1 MEGKGQ
7 EQNARQRANV
17 RHGVR
22 PPIVEPSKQP
32 QNSSASKPS
41 SRSKF
46 FIFSCFFIASFVV
59 GVIVCSHFLRPKSA
73 SVLPANLEELFARA
87 AHLVIPSKPS
97 DQTTSSEPE
106 QRKMAP
112 LTELKTSVV
121 KPGSGPTVAK
131 GQRVTVHAT
140 GSVLQPDGATKKFWS
155 TKDPGQQPFT
165 WQAGLGQV
173 IAGWDQGVIGMNQG
187 ETRMIYIPA
196 RMGYGQNGFPAW
208 GIPPNADLQF
218 EIECLQI
225 Q

>member
-155 TKDPGQQPFT
+155 TKDPGQQVSSLKDSIY
-165 WQAGLGQV
+165 AYV
-173 IAGWDQGVIGMNQG
+173 SGW
-187 ETRMIYIPA
+187 
-196 RMGYGQNGFPAW
+196 NG
-208 GIPPNADLQF
+208 
-218 EIECLQI
+218 
-225 Q
+225 